1 MARAGKHFFV
11 LIFCYFLIKQKV
23 VALRGNERTNAHK
36 STTYRGLLRTLTA
49 MTRVKRHCMRDVE
62 INSA

>member
-23 VALRGNERTNAHK
+23 VALAAM
-36 STTYRGLLRTLTA
+36 SGLTPIKAQPIGDRF
-49 MTRVKRHCMRDVE
+49 VPQE
-62 INSA
+62 